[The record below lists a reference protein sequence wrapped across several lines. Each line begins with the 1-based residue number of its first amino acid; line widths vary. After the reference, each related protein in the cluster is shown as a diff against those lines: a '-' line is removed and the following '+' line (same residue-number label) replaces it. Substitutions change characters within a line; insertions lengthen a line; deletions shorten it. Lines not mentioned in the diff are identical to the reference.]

1 MHRCQT
7 LELNQKV
14 RDIAT
19 EMGDNQMLA
28 KLSQGDMVAVYAKY
42 HLRCLVDY
50 KNKYRSFKSPR
61 KVLKESRL
69 IEDIFFNSKS
79 FSRLICST
87 E

>member
-14 RDIAT
+14 REIAT

-28 KLSQGDMVAVYAKY
+28 KLSQGDMVAVDAKY
-42 HLRCLVDY
+42 HLRCLVDC
-50 KNKYRSFKSPR
+50 KNKHRSFKSPG
-61 KVLKESRL
+61 KVLKESNL
-69 IEDIFFNSKS
+69 IEGIFFKLKS
-79 FSRLICST
+79 FLRLTCFT